1 MISRFPRGSSA
12 NLVRLPSPIRV
23 CVCVRFPSSE
33 SLFALALGCLR
44 AKQKSGRLGGR
55 FRCGFSNPDGRLCS
69 LARPRFH
76 AVSVFRSDC
85 GFAAA
90 AARASGFSPTG
101 RVFFFLSRKCG
112 VSSRHR
118 QLWLLLRFDFSGD
131 VPHSLQR
138 WRKGPARDYRA
149 INQSLI
155 GSFWVGA

>member
-90 AARASGFSPTG
+90 AGARLRGFLPPAACSSSCLGNVGVRAAVVRYGCSSILISPG
-101 RVFFFLSRKCG
+101 MCAAL
-112 VSSRHR
+112 
-118 QLWLLLRFDFSGD
+118 
-131 VPHSLQR
+131 LQR
-138 WRKGPARDYRA
+138 WRKGRGITAR
-149 INQSLI
+149 LT
-155 GSFWVGA
+155 GA